1 MARKL
6 SPALLIMIAS
16 CAAVAPALASSTDN
30 HAAAFGWRG
39 YANTDLQFS
48 EFYGSDHTL
57 MARFMM
63 QYPNT
68 YTGPILSV
76 NGSGS
81 FFVAKGYDQA
91 RLQVNIGGTQQ
102 TLDLP
107 NPLLAGVW
115 YHLAVVR
122 TGGSYTFY
130 LDGNQ
135 ICQACAV
142 SAGNSHPNGTLRL
155 ARLADGATDNNHE
168 SQFYGFVDDVAVF
181 NTALTA
187 GEITAIAT
195 APRLTGSEPNLYA
208 GYTFDSSTP
217 GGGALPAALSRPVN
231 FLTLTPGPQMPGT
244 PAYTAVV
251 SQGRDN
257 AADALL
263 LPPPFQQTTMRLPF
277 PVGEAWQVIQGWDNP
292 SGSHH
297 GPASFA
303 WDFILAGHP
312 QSDTKGKPIY
322 AAGPGTVV
330 ETRNDRDSC
339 SGYPASYVMIQ
350 QAPSEIGAYLHFIK
364 GSVAVSANQVVSGGD
379 FLANA
384 GDTGN
389 TGCGAYHLHFAL
401 HTLPESQAG
410 VLVTFPGAFSNYEVS
425 TDGGSTW
432 QAVARGV
439 PKNGDWVRSLANG
452 IPVCDADGPYV
463 AQCAGST
470 TSVTLDGTG
479 SSDPDGDLLGFTWT
493 GPFVG
498 GAATGATPI
507 VQFSGTG
514 AFSVDLK
521 VSDGF
526 AADTC
531 SADVT
536 IVDTTRPTVT
546 CAVTVPRL
554 GPPNHELIDVGLTAT
569 AVDVCDGS
577 LPVAMTV
584 FSDEDDLAATGA
596 GRFSPD
602 ARDIAPGT
610 LRLRA
615 ERKGNADGR
624 VYLIVGTAADGSG
637 NVAHDCCTVT
647 VPHAGNSASIASVS
661 AQAAAARGFCLAN
674 GGPPAGFFPIGDG
687 PVVGPKQ

>member
-1 MARKL
+1 MTRSL
-6 SPALLIMIAS
+6 FPTLLITVVTGT
-16 CAAVAPALASSTDN
+16 AVAPVLGSEPN

-39 YANTDLQFS
+39 YADTDLQFS

-63 QYPNT
+63 QYPNA

-91 RLQVNIGGTQQ
+91 RLQVNVGGTTQ

-115 YHLAVVR
+115 YHLALVR

-130 LDGNQ
+130 LDGSQ
-135 ICQACAV
+135 ICTACTV
-142 SAGNSHPNGTLRL
+142 IAGGSPPNGTLRL
-155 ARLADGATDNNHE
+155 ARLANGATDNSHE

-181 NTALTA
+181 NTALTGSQIQA
-187 GEITAIAT
+187 VAA
-195 APRLTGSEPNLYA
+195 APRLTGSEPNLHA
-208 GYTFDSSTP
+208 GYTFDATTP
-217 GGGALPAALSRPVN
+217 GGGALPAALSRPVS
-231 FLTLTPGPQMPGT
+231 FQTLTAGPQIPGP
-244 PAYTAVV
+244 PAYATVV
-251 SQGRDN
+251 SEQRDSV
-257 AADALL
+257 ADAAL

-277 PVGEAWQVIQGWDNP
+277 PVGEAWQVIQGWDDP
-292 SGSHH
+292 AGSHH

-312 QSDTKGKPIY
+312 QSDTNGKPIY

-364 GSVAVSANQVVSGGD
+364 GSVAVVKDQVVSGGA

-389 TGCGAYHLHFAL
+389 TSCGAYHLHFAL

-439 PKNGDWVRSLANG
+439 PKNGEWVRSVANG
-452 IPVCDADGPYV
+452 TPVCDADGPYL
-463 AQCAGST
+463 AQCAGAT

-479 SSDPDGDLLGFTWT
+479 SSDPDGDPLGFTWT

-498 GAATGATPI
+498 GTATGATPT
-507 VQFSGTG
+507 VSFPGPG
-514 AFSVDLK
+514 VFSVDLE

-531 SADVT
+531 SAAVT
-536 IVDTTRPTVT
+536 VVDTAAPTVT
-546 CAVTVPRL
+546 CAVSVHRL
-554 GPPNHELIDVGLTAT
+554 EPPNHVLVDVGLTAS
-569 AVDVCDGS
+569 ANDVCAGP
-577 LPVAMTV
+577 LPVAVAV
-584 FSDEDDLAATGA
+584 FSDEDDLGATG
-596 GRFSPD
+596 GGHFSPD

-615 ERKGNADGR
+615 ERKGNGDGR
-624 VYLIVGTAADGSG
+624 VYLIVASAADGSG
-637 NVAHDCCTVT
+637 NVARDCCTVV
-647 VPHAGNSASIASVS
+647 VPHGQSEGRIGSVK
-661 AQAAAARGFCLAN
+661 AQAMAARSFCLAN
-674 GGPPAGFFPIGDG
+674 GGPPAGYFPVGDG

>member
-6 SPALLIMIAS
+6 SPAVLIMIGS
-16 CAAVAPALASSTDN
+16 CAAVAPVLGSEPN

-39 YANTDLQFS
+39 YADTDLQFS

-57 MARFMM
+57 MARFMV
-63 QYPNT
+63 QYPNA
-68 YTGPILSV
+68 YTGPIVSV

-81 FFVAKGYDQA
+81 FFVAKAFDQA
-91 RLQVNIGGTQQ
+91 RLQVNLGGTQQ
-102 TLDLP
+102 TIDLP
-107 NPLLAGVW
+107 NPVQAGVW
-115 YHLAVVR
+115 YHLALVR
-122 TGGSYTFY
+122 TGDSFTFY

-135 ICQACAV
+135 VCPACSV
-142 SAGNSHPNGTLRL
+142 SAGPSPPSGTLRF
-155 ARLADGATDNNHE
+155 ARLANGSTDNSHE
-168 SQFYGFVDDVAVF
+168 AQFYGFIDDLAVF

-187 GEITAIAT
+187 NQIQAIAI
-195 APRLTGSEPNLYA
+195 APRLTGSEPDLYA

-217 GGGALPAALSRPVN
+217 GGGALPATLSRPVS
-231 FLTLTPGPQMPGT
+231 FLTVTPGPQIPGT
-244 PAYTAVV
+244 PAYAALV
-251 SQGRDN
+251 SQQRDS
-257 AADALL
+257 AADAPL

-277 PVGEAWQVIQGWDNP
+277 PVGEAWQIIQGWDNP

-312 QSDTKGKPIY
+312 QSDTNGKPIY

-339 SGYPASYVMIQ
+339 SGYPASYVMVQ

-364 GSVAVSANQVVSGGD
+364 GSVAVAMNQVVASGD

-410 VLVTFPGAFSNYEVS
+410 VLVTFPGAFNNYEVS
-425 TDGGSTW
+425 TDSGGTW
-432 QAVARGV
+432 QAVQRGV
-439 PKNGDWVRSLANG
+439 PKNTEWVRSLPNHP
-452 IPVCDADGPYV
+452 PVCDANGPYL
-463 AQCAGST
+463 AECTGPT

-479 SSDPDGDLLGFTWT
+479 SSDPDGDPLSFAWT

-498 GAATGATPI
+498 GAAAGAMPK
-507 VQFSGTG
+507 VQLPGTG
-514 AFSVDLK
+514 KVSVNLE
-521 VSDGF
+521 VSDGL
-526 AADTC
+526 AADSC

-536 IVDTTRPTVT
+536 VVDTTRPTVT
-546 CAVTVPRL
+546 CAVAVPSL
-554 GPPNHELIDVGLTAT
+554 SPPNHGLVNVGLTASAT
-569 AVDVCDGS
+569 DICDGAP
-577 LPVAMTV
+577 PVVVTV
-584 FSDEDDLAATGA
+584 FGDEDDETPTGA
-596 GRFSPD
+596 GNFSPD
-602 ARDIAPGT
+602 AKDVAPGT

-615 ERKGNADGR
+615 ERMGNADGR
-624 VYLIVGTAADGSG
+624 VYLIVARATDGSG
-637 NVAHDCCTVT
+637 NAAHDCCTVV
-647 VPHAGNSASIASVS
+647 VPHAGNSASIASVNV
-661 AQAAAARGFCLAN
+661 QATAARDFCLAH